1 MKKRMAMT
9 VMALAV
15 SAMAGSAFAAD
26 EPTKTAPQ
34 NTIKAQLV
42 TKPAISLEQMAKEKG
57 ITVEELIAQLKKEG
71 KLKVSEA
78 MATFSIQSLDGS
90 NPKEGAYTFQA
101 FAVNDSDSKDGKM
114 LKVTSLEDMAKEQGI
129 TVEEL
134 IANLKKDGQIATAIT
149 PSTASFP
156 TDQDAKT
163 SSMMKV
169 INLEDMS
176 KEKGITVEELVAQL
190 EKEGKITKSV
200 AAIPVDMDLE
210 KMAKEQG
217 ITVEELIAQLQK
229 EGKLAPAATLV
240 PATPVQK

>member
-78 MATFSIQSLDGS
+78 METFNSQSLDGS

-101 FAVNDSDSKDGKM
+101 FAVNDSDSKDG
-114 LKVTSLEDMAKEQGI
+114 
-129 TVEEL
+129 
-134 IANLKKDGQIATAIT
+134 QIATAT
-149 PSTASFP
+149 TTSTASFAA
-156 TDQDAKT
+156 DEDGKT
-163 SSMMKV
+163 SPMMNV
-169 INLEDMS
+169 INLEDMA

-190 EKEGKITKSV
+190 EKEGKITNSV
-200 AAIPVDMDLE
+200 AAIPAVMDLE
-210 KMAKEQG
+210 KMAKEKG

>member
-57 ITVEELIAQLKKEG
+57 ITVEELIA
-71 KLKVSEA
+71 
-78 MATFSIQSLDGS
+78 
-90 NPKEGAYTFQA
+90 
-101 FAVNDSDSKDGKM
+101 
-114 LKVTSLEDMAKEQGI
+114 
-129 TVEEL
+129 
-134 IANLKKDGQIATAIT
+134 NLKKDGQIATAIT

-169 INLEDMS
+169 INLEDMA

-200 AAIPVDMDLE
+200 AAIPADMDLE

>member
-26 EPTKTAPQ
+26 EPSKTTNGATQQ

-42 TKPAISLEQMAKEKG
+42 TKPAISLEQMAKEQG

-71 KLKVSEA
+71 KLKVSET
-78 MATFSIQSLDGS
+78 METFTIQPLDGS
-90 NPKEGAYTFQA
+90 NLREGAYTFQA

-114 LKVTSLEDMAKEQGI
+114 LKVASLEDMAKEQGI
-129 TVEEL
+129 PVEEL
-134 IANLKKDGQIATAIT
+134 VAKLKKDGQIATDT
-149 PSTASFP
+149 TTNTASFP
-156 TDQDAKT
+156 TDKDGKT
-163 SSMMKV
+163 SPMMKV
-169 INLEDMS
+169 ITLEDMA
-176 KEKGITVEELVAQL
+176 KEK
-190 EKEGKITKSV
+190 
-200 AAIPVDMDLE
+200 
-210 KMAKEQG
+210 G

-229 EGKLAPAATLV
+229 EGKLAPAIKLV